1 MKENIFFNPLKQEI
15 TRNKKTPVTEPIT
28 IREHDEVEEKPLTLK
43 DYWLSLRQSI
53 QQKLIIE
60 KPTTEEQ
67 ERTKLLS
74 ELITPE
80 LMTGYKQILKDF
92 NEKVK
97 KSAEHPQREFID
109 IDGEELSNSIESW
122 IENLVNEVKS
132 RKETGLE
139 EGDIEELRAQCWLL
153 FDSVGSVMN
162 TKSLERDVTDF
173 YIKKK
178 QELEE
183 EKRRL
188 VKEHQETEE
197 GPLILEDHLSSLC
210 QSIQEKSIETEEE
223 RKEIKSLDELIPPQ
237 LMNEYQK
244 ILEIF
249 NSKVEEIKK
258 HSQHESIDIN
268 EKEFSDYIENWIGKL
283 ISAVESKKGNNLEEN
298 SIEELRAQCWLLFDS
313 IATLKNTESQEENIY
328 HNKEFE
334 AELIKDLQNRY
345 PFDKTE
351 VEILVDLIKSEKG
364 GDKNYSLRILVET
377 IARLWSEYKLGE
389 KKGTIAK
396 ISLGYLLS
404 KGVESFAPSLF
415 QNIMAQDKFNLTVF
429 LEYFGLNKISEV
441 IDAKT
446 EIELAKVMNEINHQI
461 NERIINSLFFQEFEF
476 IHEKS
481 LGEIF
486 ATLERG
492 KNSTEQILQYTISKF
507 APTLAGIAMSLA
519 FLTKIN
525 PALGAIGIG
534 SLPIM
539 YKIAKK
545 QNEQIWPMYEQEKIQ
560 GEKIATRVGAIK
572 SGFEEVKTS
581 PATPTIATHVKKQM
595 DDKDTLSLQRFI
607 EETKMRLKRMIP
619 FDVSTIA
626 AAGMGG
632 ALQEARMISGGAVL
646 SNIIYSNQLNWPV
659 QELVELYFNRFSRY
673 IQDIQRMDEI
683 FGQYEKLDLPE
694 GEKEKDRMPVSK
706 LENFDISIKNL
717 WYKNILRGVSL
728 DIKQGEFITIAGASG
743 AGKSTLLRNL
753 VGLYKSDSGEIEVG
767 RVKNDSVK
775 KYGKESLYSIMSYCN
790 QNPQI
795 FDGMTLRENLLLWSK
810 EEVDDE
816 KIKKVLEDLHLDKF
830 VGKLDEE
837 AKNLSG
843 GEKVRIG
850 VARTLIKGAKIM
862 LLDEPTASLDSQAAT
877 EVRKI
882 ISEINEKYPDTT
894 IICVSHDEELIKTSK
909 RSVNMTELQN

>member
-1 MKENIFFNPLKQEI
+1 MKESYFFK
-15 TRNKKTPVTEPIT
+15 PVKE
-28 IREHDEVEEKPLTLK
+28 EVEKKKEAVESKPLTIEEHEEMEQKPMTLK
-43 DYWLSLRQSI
+43 DHWLSLRQSI
-53 QQKLIIE
+53 QEKITFE
-60 KPTTEEQ
+60 KPTQEEQ
-67 ERTKLLS
+67 EKTKLLS

-80 LMTGYKQILKDF
+80 LMAEYKQILRGF
-92 NEKVK
+92 NGKARKTE
-97 KSAEHPQREFID
+97 EHPQREFID
-109 IDGEELSNSIESW
+109 INEEEFSANIENW
-122 IENLVNEVKS
+122 IENLISEVKNK
-132 RKETGLE
+132 RETGFDE
-139 EGDIEELRAQCWLL
+139 NDIEELRAQCWLL
-153 FDSVGSVMN
+153 FDSVGNVMN
-162 TKSLERDVTDF
+162 TKSLEKDISEF
-173 YIKKK
+173 YKSKSS
-178 QELEE
+178 
-183 EKRRL
+183 EK
-188 VKEHQETEE
+188 V
-197 GPLILEDHLSSLC
+197 D
-210 QSIQEKSIETEEE
+210 
-223 RKEIKSLDELIPPQ
+223 
-237 LMNEYQK
+237 
-244 ILEIF
+244 
-249 NSKVEEIKK
+249 
-258 HSQHESIDIN
+258 
-268 EKEFSDYIENWIGKL
+268 EKE
-283 ISAVESKKGNNLEEN
+283 SAKQ
-298 SIEELRAQCWLLFDS
+298 R
-313 IATLKNTESQEENIY
+313 
-328 HNKEFE
+328 
-334 AELIKDLQNRY
+334 AELVGHLQSRY
-345 PFDKTE
+345 PLDKIE
-351 VEILVDLIKSEKG
+351 VEILVDLVRSEKG
-364 GDKNYSLRILVET
+364 ENENYSPKILVET
-377 IARLWSEYKLGE
+377 ISRLWGEYKLGE

-396 ISLGYLLS
+396 ISIGYLMS

-415 QNIMAQDKFNLTVF
+415 QNIIAQDKFNVAVF
-429 LEYFGLNKISEV
+429 LEYFGLNKLSEV

-461 NERIINSLFFQEFEF
+461 NERITNSLFFQEFEF

-481 LGEIF
+481 LGEIY

-492 KNSTEQILQYTISKF
+492 KNSTEQILQDTISKF

-545 QNEQIWPMYEQEKIQ
+545 QNEQIWPMYEKEKRE
-560 GEKIATRVGAIK
+560 GEKIATRLGSIK

-581 PATPTIATHVKKQM
+581 PETPTIATHVKEQM
-595 DDKDTLSLQRFI
+595 DVKDTLSLKRFI

-619 FDVSTIA
+619 FDISTIA

-632 ALQEARMISGGAVL
+632 ALQEAGMISGGAVL
-646 SNIIYSNQLNWPV
+646 SNIIYSNQLNRPV

-694 GEKEKDRMPVSK
+694 GEKEKDRVPVSE

-717 WYKNILRGVSL
+717 HYKNILRGISL
-728 DIKQGEFITIAGASG
+728 DIKQGEFLTIAGASG

-753 VGLYKSDSGEIEVG
+753 VSLYKPDSGDIEIG
-767 RVKNDSVK
+767 GVKNDKIK
-775 KYGKESLYSIMSYCN
+775 KYGKESVYSIMSYCN

-810 EEVDDE
+810 EETDDG

-830 VGKLDEE
+830 IGKLDEE
-837 AKNLSG
+837 VKNLSG

-882 ISEINEKYPDTT
+882 ISEISEKYSDTT
-894 IICVSHDEELIKTSK
+894 IICVSHDEELMKSSK
-909 RSVNMTELQN
+909 RSVNMMELQK